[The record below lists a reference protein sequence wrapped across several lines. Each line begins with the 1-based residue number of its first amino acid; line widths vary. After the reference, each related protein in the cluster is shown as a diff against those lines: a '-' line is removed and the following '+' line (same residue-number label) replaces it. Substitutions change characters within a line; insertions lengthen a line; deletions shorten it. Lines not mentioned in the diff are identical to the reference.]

1 MQVKKRTLNMKK
13 AINQSKLFIVIG
25 LILTLLQLLFDTL
38 NVSHFSEQTTVI
50 IGAIGIFLSILNSGF
65 KQYFDSTIS
74 DKTLWIQA
82 LLFVAYVA
90 VGLLDK
96 FDLLPLN
103 DELKAIVR
111 IVLTFIANSVP
122 IVIKTLSTEE
132 KKNNP
137 I

>member
-1 MQVKKRTLNMKK
+1 MKQ

-65 KQYFDSTIS
+65 KQYFDNTIS

-90 VGLLDK
+90 GGLLDK
-96 FDLLPLN
+96 FDVLPLN

-111 IVLTFIANSVP
+111 IVLTFTANSVP

-132 KKNNP
+132 KNNQ

>member
-1 MQVKKRTLNMKK
+1 MKK

-90 VGLLDK
+90 GDLLDK
-96 FDLLPLN
+96 FDVLPLN
-103 DELKAIVR
+103 DELKAIFR
-111 IVLTFIANSVP
+111 IVLTFTANSVP

>member
-1 MQVKKRTLNMKK
+1 MKK

-25 LILTLLQLLFDTL
+25 LLLTLLQLLFDTL
-38 NVSHFSEQTTVI
+38 NVSNFSEQTITI
-50 IGAIGIFLSILNSGF
+50 IGAIGVFLSILNSGF

-132 KKNNP
+132 NK
-137 I
+137 

>member
-1 MQVKKRTLNMKK
+1 MKK

-74 DKTLWIQA
+74 NKTLWIQA

-90 VGLLDK
+90 GDLLDK
-96 FDLLPLN
+96 FDVLPLN

>member
-1 MQVKKRTLNMKK
+1 MKK

>member
-1 MQVKKRTLNMKK
+1 MKQ

-50 IGAIGIFLSILNSGF
+50 IGTIGIFLSILNSGF

-74 DKTLWIQA
+74 DKTLWIQV

-90 VGLLDK
+90 GSLLDK

-111 IVLTFIANSVP
+111 TVLIFTANSVP

-132 KKNNP
+132 KNNQ

>member
-1 MQVKKRTLNMKK
+1 MKK
-13 AINQSKLFIVIG
+13 AIKQSKLFIVIG

-38 NVSHFSEQTTVI
+38 NVSHLSEQTTVI

-111 IVLTFIANSVP
+111 IVLTFTANSVP

-132 KKNNP
+132 NKWV
-137 I
+137 